1 MNLVKQENLEELDL
15 RWGSSRKISFLNF
28 HYFYSYLFSLYAGIL
43 SFELCLS
50 FSSLIITI
58 TNSSILI
65 GAFAASFCTNHSIQL
80 KSDNVIRQLAVIRQ
94 LKQSIILSPLS

>member
-43 SFELCLS
+43 SFELCLN
-50 FSSLIITI
+50 I

-65 GAFAASFCTNHSIQL
+65 GAFAASFCTNHSVQL